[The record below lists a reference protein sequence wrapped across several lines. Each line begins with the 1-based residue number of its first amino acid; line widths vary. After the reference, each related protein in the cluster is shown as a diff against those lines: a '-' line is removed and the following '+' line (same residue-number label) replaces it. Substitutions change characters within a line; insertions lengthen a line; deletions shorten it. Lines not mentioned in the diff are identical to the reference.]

1 MTRTTCL
8 GACLVAIAAAGHP
21 SAARAQRGDAA
32 RRSIVIVTGQ
42 EAAVPVPTL
51 MEGPQATLANF
62 EIADQLFLRLAELGP
77 TLMTAGDRA
86 LQPALA
92 RSWTRRD
99 SVTLVFELDPRAR
112 WHDGVPV
119 TAADVLFTFAR
130 ARDPRL
136 CPGLAKLLGR
146 IVSVTA
152 EDDHHVV
159 FRYSHPYAEQLYD
172 AAFHVAPLPKHLL
185 AGIPAD
191 SLATSR
197 FVQAP
202 IGDGAYRWV
211 RRAPGEFIELAANER
226 FFLGVPAI
234 RRVVFR
240 VASDA
245 ETRVNMVLAGDAD
258 AMDNIPPPRA
268 NIARVQ
274 ANRDLRII
282 PVPSPSVGYLLFNQR
297 DPRDTTR
304 PHPVLADVRV
314 RRALGLAL
322 DRRLMVR
329 ATFGSAADVPYGPA
343 SPVLWIRHGAPQ
355 PLRQNVPQARRLLAM
370 AGWTDHDGDGVLD
383 RNGRP
388 LALAMTLPSTSAIRQ
403 QMALQIQE
411 QFRRV
416 GVRLELEQM
425 EGPVW
430 NERRNAGRFDIDFSA
445 VLQDPSPSGL
455 SQAWSCGGRTNV
467 AHFCDPG
474 VDSLLETAA
483 RTTENAGPA
492 WHDVLRRIE
501 ADAPAVFLYAPSYLY
516 AVHRRFTNVRIRPE
530 SSWLS
535 LREWSVAAPAAER
548 AAGY

>member
-1 MTRTTCL
+1 VTRTTWL
-8 GACLVAIAAAGHP
+8 GACLVAIAAAVHP
-21 SAARAQRGDAA
+21 APARAQRGAAA
-32 RRSIVIVTGQ
+32 RQSIVIVTGQ

-51 MEGPQATLANF
+51 MEGPQASLANF

-92 RSWTRRD
+92 RSWSRRD
-99 SVTLVFELDPRAR
+99 SVTLVFALDPRAR
-112 WHDGVPV
+112 WHDGTPV
-119 TAADVLFTFAR
+119 TAADVVFTFAR

-136 CPGLAKLLGR
+136 CPGLSKLLGR
-146 IVSVTA
+146 ITSVTA

-185 AGIPAD
+185 AAIPPD
-191 SLATSR
+191 SLASSP

-202 IGDGAYRWV
+202 VGDGPYRWV

-226 FFLGVPAI
+226 FFLGAPAI

-245 ETRVNMVLAGDAD
+245 ETRVNMLLAGQAD

-268 NIARVQ
+268 NIARVE
-274 ANRDLRII
+274 ADPELRII

-297 DPRDTTR
+297 DPQDSAR
-304 PHPVLADVRV
+304 PHPVLADLRV

-343 SPVLWIRHGAPQ
+343 SPVLWIRHGAPR
-355 PLRQNVPQARRLLAM
+355 PLGQNVPQARRLLTA
-370 AGWTDHDGDGVLD
+370 AGWVDRDGDGVLD

-388 LALAMTLPSTSAIRQ
+388 LALTMTLPGTSAIRQ

-416 GVRLELEQM
+416 GVRLELEQL

-445 VLQDPSPSGL
+445 VTQDPSPSGL
-455 SQAWSCGGRTNV
+455 SQSWSCGGRTNV
-467 AHFCDPG
+467 AHYCDPA
-474 VDSLLETAA
+474 VDSLLGAA
-483 RTTENAGPA
+483 SIATEDAGAA
-492 WHDVLRRIE
+492 WHRVLRRIE
-501 ADAPAVFLYAPSYLY
+501 GDAPAIFLYAPSYLY

-530 SSWLS
+530 SSWLA
-535 LREWSVAAPAAER
+535 LREWSVAVPAAER